1 MERLQDSTR
10 RSACD
15 CPDRPRGAT
24 PESRVTDVDVD
35 RQPFDLGKL
44 SCRIDELSEE
54 RGLTMAALAREVGV
68 GASTIRRFRTADDA
82 EADGVLALVAWTGD
96 PPEQFIADSLVS
108 GTPLPLVGTSQI
120 RVDMDLVIGERTG
133 RRAPTR
139 TTIQRL
145 VIAAQDSGQTVA
157 SLTRRSQV

>member
-1 MERLQDSTR
+1 M
-10 RSACD
+10 
-15 CPDRPRGAT
+15 
-24 PESRVTDVDVD
+24 
-35 RQPFDLGKL
+35 
-44 SCRIDELSEE
+44 IEE
-54 RGLTMAALAREVGV
+54 RGLTTAALAREVGV